1 MPLRI
6 SFWHYSLP
14 LTNSPV
20 SLLVNLFFFSSLFS
34 LSGWDIFIRS
44 VGFLSLSRT
53 RICLPASPSL
63 CSCQLFWHLCVANKP
78 NWKYLCINKW
88 GRGAV
93 WKRRET
99 DQSCDTSRRQYFRL
113 SICLSI
119 YLSATPPLCCIMV
132 RSCDR
137 KWTSCADERGF
148 RPRGGGHTGA
158 SVLCVCRWLA
168 PSVHLSPRPQRD
180 VCPAT
185 RVVQNTRTHIQMKTE
200 RSAPSSNRTNG
211 HSVTL
216 REALQDHSHRLAQ
229 WRRGTLLLRLRQR
242 TKQTK
247 SKASVFLWFYLD

>member
-34 LSGWDIFIRS
+34 LSGWDIFISS

-119 YLSATPPLCCIMV
+119 YLSATPPCAASWSV
-132 RSCDR
+132 RVTGNGRVVQMKGDSGHVAAA
-137 KWTSCADERGF
+137 TLEPQSSVSVAD
-148 RPRGGGHTGA
+148 
-158 SVLCVCRWLA
+158 
-168 PSVHLSPRPQRD
+168 SPRPSI
-180 VCPAT
+180 CPRALKGT
-185 RVVQNTRTHIQMKTE
+185 FVLPQGSFRTHAHTYRWRQKEAHPLLTGQMDTRWLWE
-200 RSAPSSNRTNG
+200 RHFRITLIASHNG
-211 HSVTL
+211 GGGL
-216 REALQDHSHRLAQ
+216 CC
-229 WRRGTLLLRLRQR
+229 
-242 TKQTK
+242 
-247 SKASVFLWFYLD
+247 